1 MTLTYPIAGIDVAKH
16 SLDIA
21 LLDAEQNCSSSTL
34 ASDEEGLK
42 NLTGWLKTKG
52 VRLVVLE
59 ATGGLEVGVMLTLE
73 AEGLDVARINPQR
86 VREFAKSL
94 GWLAKTDRID
104 ARLLALYGERVR
116 PRPTPLTNEKH
127 RRLRELVAR
136 RKQLVDAR
144 AKEKTRGH
152 QCSDDLVRASI
163 LDLIAHLNAQIRSM
177 EAAIDKLVDDEPDLA
192 HKRRIVRSFGGVGPQ
207 SANAILAYL
216 PELGIINHKKASA
229 LVGVAPFADDSAGR
243 SGRRT
248 TAGGRAELRQ
258 MLYMAMQAGYR
269 SNPHLKPLY
278 QRLRER
284 GRSHKCALIA
294 CLNKMI
300 KILTAMLKTGT
311 MFIPRSTE
319 A

>member
-16 SLDIA
+16 VLDVA
-21 LLDAEQNCSSSTL
+21 LLDAQQNCPSSTL
-34 ASDEEGLK
+34 ESDAEGLK
-42 NLTGWLKTKG
+42 KLAGWLKRKG

-59 ATGGLEVGVMLTLE
+59 ATGGLEVDVMLALE
-73 AEGLDVARINPQR
+73 AEGLGVARINPQR
-86 VREFAKSL
+86 IREFAKSI

-127 RRLRELVAR
+127 RRLKELVSR
-136 RKQLVDAR
+136 RKQLVDIR
-144 AKEKTRGH
+144 AKEKTRRH

-163 LDLIAHLNAQIRSM
+163 VDLIEHLNARISSM
-177 EAAIDKLVDDEPDLA
+177 EAAIDRLVDDEPDLA
-192 HKRRIVRSFGGVGPQ
+192 HKRRIVRSFVGIGAQ

-216 PELGIINHKKASA
+216 PELGAVNHKKASA
-229 LVGVAPFADDSAGR
+229 LVGVAPFADDSATR
-243 SGRRT
+243 SGRRM

-258 MLYMAMQAGYR
+258 TLYMAMQTGYR
-269 SNPHLKPLY
+269 SNPRLKPLY

-300 KILTAMLKTGT
+300 KILTSMLKTGT
-311 MFIPRSTE
+311 MFIPKSAE

>member
-1 MTLTYPIAGIDVAKH
+1 MTIAYPIAGIDVAKH
-16 SLDIA
+16 SLDVA
-21 LLDAEQNCSSSTL
+21 LLDAEQNCSTSSL
-34 ASDEEGLK
+34 ASDQVELRKLARRLK
-42 NLTGWLKTKG
+42 AKG

-59 ATGGLEVGVMLTLE
+59 ATGGLEVGVMLALE
-73 AEGLDVARINPQR
+73 AEGLGVARINPQR

-104 ARLLALYGERVR
+104 AKLLALYGERMR
-116 PRPTPLTNEKH
+116 PGPTPLTNEKH
-127 RRLRELVAR
+127 RRLKALVGR

-152 QCSDDLVRASI
+152 QTSDDLVRTSI
-163 LDLIAHLNAQIRSM
+163 LDLIVYLDTQIIAV
-177 EAAIDKLVDDEPDLA
+177 EAAIDKLVDDEPKLA
-192 HKRRIVRSFGGVGPQ
+192 NKRRILRSFGGVGAQ

-216 PELGIINHKKASA
+216 PELGVVSHKKASA
-229 LVGVAPFADDSAGR
+229 LVGVAPFADDSASR
-243 SGRRT
+243 TGRRM

-258 MLYMAMQAGYR
+258 MLYVAMQAGYR
-269 SNPHLKPLY
+269 TNPRLKPLY
-278 QRLRER
+278 QRLRAR

-311 MFIPRSTE
+311 LFMPQTHP